1 MNDLKTNNLPR
12 HIAIIMDG
20 NGRWAKHRGKPRLFG
35 HRAGATSMKKI
46 VIATAKMGI
55 EYLTVYA
62 FSTENWKRSTE
73 EVSGLFKLI
82 IQYVASE
89 LNELIDANVHINVIG
104 DYKKLPDASVKALD
118 KMIDKTKYNDGLKF
132 NIAINYGGRDDIT
145 RAVNQI
151 IREREINNLSSKTGK
166 TEITE
171 DDISK
176 HLYTGKMN
184 FDIPDPD
191 LLIRTSGEQRLSNFL
206 IWQSSYSELIFTKT
220 LWPDFDEEEYRSLI
234 EAYSNRDRRYGG
246 IKEEIK

>member
-1 MNDLKTNNLPR
+1 MNDLKKDNLPR

-20 NGRWAKHRGKPRLFG
+20 NGRWAKQRGKPRLFG

-89 LNELIDANVHINVIG
+89 LNELIDANVNINVIG

-118 KMIDKTKYNDGLKF
+118 KMIDKTRDNDGLKF

-151 IREREINNLSSKTGK
+151 IREREINNLPSKNDK
-166 TEITE
+166 TEVTE